1 MNPPFPRLDQN
12 LFREVLTART
22 SADDWARWFK
32 DLHVSLTPSEILI
45 EAPSRFVANQVVTRF
60 LHEVETAARTAGN
73 GTFPREVRVTVNH
86 NPPTSSPSAVGIHM
100 NTDSCRPSNDLPPP
114 AYPLPKEKRSQPP
127 DARHPS
133 NSHRFD
139 TFVVGP
145 SNHFAYAA
153 ASAVAEAPGDRYNP
167 LFIYAASGLGKSHL
181 LHAIANH
188 TRKRHPGLVV
198 RYCTSEK
205 FLHEFTTSI
214 AKRQMENFRRRF
226 RKVDMLLLDDFQ
238 FLEGKEQT
246 LEEFFWTFNTL
257 HQQGKQIV
265 LSCDRRPRDLTA
277 VEDRIR
283 SRVTGG
289 LLADMTP
296 PEFETRLSIL
306 RRLKENNPH
315 PLADEIISMIAER
328 VTDNTRD
335 LASALQRLS
344 AYSSLTTGR
353 LTLEHAARLLA
364 PISDLTSITHTPEK
378 IIAVCAQDYGIDAN
392 EILDRTRR
400 PIPSLARRIAMYL
413 TRELTG
419 LSFPKIG
426 KAFDRDHS
434 TVISAHRGIL
444 SQISRDKRFADRV
457 TAIHNSLHSS

>member
-1 MNPPFPRLDQN
+1 MNPPSPHFDQS
-12 LFREVLTART
+12 LFREVLTTRT
-22 SADDWARWFK
+22 SGDDWARWFK
-32 DLHVSLTPSEILI
+32 ELHVSLTPSEILV

-60 LHEVETAARTAGN
+60 LPEVENAARTAGN
-73 GTFPREVRVTVNH
+73 GAFPREVRVTVRHRPASSLSAIGVRAKEASSRPAN
-86 NPPTSSPSAVGIHM
+86 NPPSP
-100 NTDSCRPSNDLPPP
+100 PS
-114 AYPLPKEKRSQPP
+114 PLRKEEGGQPRH
-127 DARHPS
+127 ARHPS
-133 NSHRFD
+133 NYHRFD

-153 ASAVAEAPGDRYNP
+153 ASAVAEEPGSRYNP
-167 LFIYAASGLGKSHL
+167 FFIYAASGLGKSHL
-181 LHAIANH
+181 LHAIAHH
-188 TRKRHPGLVV
+188 TKTRHPDLVV

-205 FLHEFTTSI
+205 FLQEFTRSV
-214 AKRQMENFRRRF
+214 AKKQMDSFRSRFRR
-226 RKVDMLLLDDFQ
+226 VDMLLLDDFQ
-238 FLEGKEQT
+238 FLEGKQQT

-257 HQQGKQIV
+257 HQQGKQII

-277 VEDRIR
+277 IEDRIR

-296 PEFETRLSIL
+296 PRFETRLAIL
-306 RRLKENNPH
+306 HRSQENHPQ
-315 PLADEIISMIAER
+315 PLADEILSLVAAR

-344 AYSSLTTGR
+344 AYSSLTAGR
-353 LTLEHAARLLA
+353 LTLEDAARLLA
-364 PISDLTSITHTPEK
+364 PISDLASITYTPER
-378 IIAVCAQDYGIDAN
+378 IIEICAQDYGIDAE
-392 EILDRTRR
+392 EILNRTRR
-400 PIPSLARRIAMYL
+400 PVPSLARRVAMYL

-444 SQISRDKRFADRV
+444 SQISRDRRFAARV
-457 TAIHNSLHSS
+457 TAIHNSLHSP